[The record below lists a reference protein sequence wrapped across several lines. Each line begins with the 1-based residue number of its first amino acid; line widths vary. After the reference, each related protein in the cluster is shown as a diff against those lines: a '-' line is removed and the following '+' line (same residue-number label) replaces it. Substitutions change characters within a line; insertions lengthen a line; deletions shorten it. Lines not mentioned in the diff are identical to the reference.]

1 MTFDFDQLFDR
12 HHTGSTKW
20 SRYPADV
27 LPMWVADM
35 DFAAPPVIVQALQQR
50 LLHPLLGYSVAQDN
64 LRDAI
69 VADLWNKYAWQVKPQ
84 ELIFLPG
91 VESGFNMALKA
102 LVQAQQNV
110 VVQVPN
116 YPPLRHAPGHW
127 GLNKVELQFE
137 AQADGTYATPL
148 DALRESLKG
157 GGALLLSNPHNPIG
171 KVFAR
176 EELQA
181 VADICAAQDA
191 WIISDEIHAE
201 LCFDGRVHIPTA
213 SLSPEISKRTITLMS
228 ASKAY
233 NIAGLKTSFMIIQD
247 AALRERV
254 NHARCGMVDS
264 VNPLGMEATRVAYSE
279 AGRLARGIE
288 NLPAG
293 QPRLA
298 GERRTHAVAGRD
310 HQCAAGHVSGV
321 ARLHRAGPAGSAAVL
336 PRTGQGRP
344 ECRARFWRPASAVR
358 ALELRLP
365 EGDAGRRDCADGA
378 GAGQPQRLRTLGP
391 CGSWLASDDGLTCN
405 IDVVCGT
412 AIAGKPA
419 PTVVPFSLSIQR
431 KSDRTQGKATGSTR
445 NTGLEIRRPCDD

>member
-35 DFAAPPVIVQALQQR
+35 DFAAPPVIVEALQQR

-64 LRDAI
+64 LREAI
-69 VADLWNKYAWQVKPQ
+69 VADLWHKYSWQVKPQ

-116 YPPLRHAPGHW
+116 YPPLRHAPAHW
-127 GLNKVELQFE
+127 GLNKVELEFN

-157 GGALLLSNPHNPIG
+157 GGALLLSNPHNPLG
-171 KVFAR
+171 KVFDR

-181 VADICAAQDA
+181 VADTCAAQDA

-279 AGRLARGIE
+279 AAPWLAE
-288 NLPAG
+288 LKVYLQAN
-293 QPRLA
+293 
-298 GERRTHAVAGRD
+298 RD
-310 HQCAAGHVSGV
+310 WLVN
-321 ARLHRAGPAGSAAVL
+321 
-336 PRTGQGRP
+336 
-344 ECRARFWRPASAVR
+344 AVR
-358 ALELRLP
+358 TRLP
-365 EGDAGRRDCADGA
+365 GVTINVPQGTYLAWLDCTALDLPD
-378 GAGQPQRLRTLGP
+378 PQRFFLEQGKVGLSAGLDFGDRHQQFVRLNFGCP
-391 CGSWLASDDGLTCN
+391 RALLEEGIARMERALAS
-405 IDVVCGT
+405 
-412 AIAGKPA
+412 
-419 PTVVPFSLSIQR
+419 
-431 KSDRTQGKATGSTR
+431 R
-445 NTGLEIRRPCDD
+445 NT

>member
-12 HHTGSTKW
+12 HNTGSTKW
-20 SRYPADV
+20 SRYPEDV

-35 DFAAPPVIVQALQQR
+35 DFAAPPVIIEALQQR
-50 LLHPLLGYSVAQDN
+50 LLHPLVGYSVAQDN
-64 LRDAI
+64 LREAI
-69 VADLWNKYAWQVKPQ
+69 VADLWDKFAWKVKPQ

-102 LVQAQQNV
+102 LVQPQQNV

-127 GLNKVELQFE
+127 GLNKVELEFIT
-137 AQADGTYATPL
+137 QADGTYATPL
-148 DALRESLKG
+148 ETLRESLNG

-171 KVFAR
+171 KVFGR

-213 SLSPEISKRTITLMS
+213 SLSPEIAKRTITLMS

-279 AGRLARGIE
+279 GAPWLAE
-288 NLPAG
+288 LKTYLQAN
-293 QPRLA
+293 
-298 GERRTHAVAGRD
+298 RD
-310 HQCAAGHVSGV
+310 WLVD
-321 ARLHRAGPAGSAAVL
+321 
-336 PRTGQGRP
+336 
-344 ECRARFWRPASAVR
+344 AVR
-358 ALELRLP
+358 NRLP
-365 EGDAGRRDCADGA
+365 GVTINVPQGTYLAWLDCSALDLDLDNPQQFFLEQARVGLSAGLDFGDQHQQFVRLNFGCPRSLLEEGISRMERA
-378 GAGQPQRLRTLGP
+378 
-391 CGSWLASDDGLTCN
+391 LTNRN
-405 IDVVCGT
+405 I
-412 AIAGKPA
+412 
-419 PTVVPFSLSIQR
+419 
-431 KSDRTQGKATGSTR
+431 
-445 NTGLEIRRPCDD
+445 

>member
-1 MTFDFDQLFDR
+1 MTFDFDQVFDR
-12 HHTGSTKW
+12 HNTGSTKW
-20 SRYPADV
+20 SRYAADV

-35 DFAAPPVIVQALQQR
+35 DFAAPPVVIEALQQR
-50 LLHPLLGYSVAQDN
+50 LLHPLVGYSVAQDN
-64 LRDAI
+64 LREAI
-69 VADLWNKYAWQVKPQ
+69 VADLWNKFAWQVKPQ

-102 LVQAQQNV
+102 LVQSQQNV

-127 GLNKVELQFE
+127 GLNRVELQFTP
-137 AQADGTYATPL
+137 QADGTYATPL
-148 DALRESLKG
+148 DSLRDALNG

-171 KVFAR
+171 KVFGR

-181 VADICAAQDA
+181 VADICVAQDA

-213 SLSPEISKRTITLMS
+213 SLSPQIAQRTITLMS

-279 AGRLARGIE
+279 AGPWLAE
-288 NLPAG
+288 MKTYLQAN
-293 QPRLA
+293 
-298 GERRTHAVAGRD
+298 RD
-310 HQCAAGHVSGV
+310 YLV
-321 ARLHRAGPAGSAAVL
+321 
-336 PRTGQGRP
+336 
-344 ECRARFWRPASAVR
+344 EAVR
-358 ALELRLP
+358 SRLP
-365 EGDAGRRDCADGA
+365 GVTMNVPQGTYLAWLDCSALDLANPQQFFLEQAKVGLSAGLDFGDQSQQFVRLNFGCPRSMLEEGIARMERA
-378 GAGQPQRLRTLGP
+378 
-391 CGSWLASDDGLTCN
+391 LAN
-405 IDVVCGT
+405 
-412 AIAGKPA
+412 
-419 PTVVPFSLSIQR
+419 R
-431 KSDRTQGKATGSTR
+431 
-445 NTGLEIRRPCDD
+445 

>member
-12 HHTGSTKW
+12 HNTGSTKW

-35 DFAAPPVIVQALQQR
+35 DFAAPPVVIEALQQR
-50 LLHPLLGYSVAQDN
+50 LLHPLVGYSVAQDN
-64 LRDAI
+64 LREAI
-69 VADLWNKYAWQVKPQ
+69 VTDLWNKFAWKVKPQ

-102 LVQAQQNV
+102 LVKPQQNV

-127 GLNKVELQFE
+127 GLNKVELEFV

-148 DALRESLKG
+148 ETLRESLNG

-171 KVFAR
+171 KVFDR

-213 SLSPEISKRTITLMS
+213 SLSPEIAKRTITLMS

-279 AGRLARGIE
+279 GAPWLAE
-288 NLPAG
+288 LKTYLQAN
-293 QPRLA
+293 
-298 GERRTHAVAGRD
+298 RD
-310 HQCAAGHVSGV
+310 WLVD
-321 ARLHRAGPAGSAAVL
+321 
-336 PRTGQGRP
+336 
-344 ECRARFWRPASAVR
+344 AVR
-358 ALELRLP
+358 SRLP
-365 EGDAGRRDCADGA
+365 GVRINVPQGTYLAWLDCTALDLDNPQQFFLEQARVGLSAGLDFGDQHQQFVRLNFGCPRSLLEEGISRMESA
-378 GAGQPQRLRTLGP
+378 
-391 CGSWLASDDGLTCN
+391 LT
-405 IDVVCGT
+405 
-412 AIAGKPA
+412 
-419 PTVVPFSLSIQR
+419 Q
-431 KSDRTQGKATGSTR
+431 R
-445 NTGLEIRRPCDD
+445 NT

>member
-1 MTFDFDQLFDR
+1 MTFDFDQVFDR
-12 HHTGSTKW
+12 HNTGSTKW

-35 DFAAPPVIVQALQQR
+35 DFAAPPVVIEALQQR
-50 LLHPLLGYSVAQDN
+50 LLHPLVGYSVAQDN
-64 LRDAI
+64 LREAI
-69 VADLWNKYAWQVKPQ
+69 VADLWAKFAWKVKPQ

-102 LVQAQQNV
+102 LVQPQQNV

-127 GLNKVELQFE
+127 GLNKVELEFV
-137 AQADGTYATPL
+137 AQADGTYLTPL
-148 DALRESLKG
+148 DVLRESLDG

-171 KVFAR
+171 KVFGR

-213 SLSPEISKRTITLMS
+213 SLSTEIAERTITLMS

-233 NIAGLKTSFMIIQD
+233 NIAGLKTSFMIIQNT
-247 AALRERV
+247 ALRERV

-279 AGRLARGIE
+279 GGPWLAE
-288 NLPAG
+288 LKTYLQAN
-293 QPRLA
+293 
-298 GERRTHAVAGRD
+298 RD
-310 HQCAAGHVSGV
+310 WLV
-321 ARLHRAGPAGSAAVL
+321 
-336 PRTGQGRP
+336 
-344 ECRARFWRPASAVR
+344 EAVR
-358 ALELRLP
+358 SRLP
-365 EGDAGRRDCADGA
+365 GVTINVPQGTYLAWLDCSALDLDN
-378 GAGQPQRLRTLGP
+378 PQQFFLE
-391 CGSWLASDDGLTCN
+391 
-405 IDVVCGT
+405 
-412 AIAGKPA
+412 
-419 PTVVPFSLSIQR
+419 
-431 KSDRTQGKATGSTR
+431 QGKVGLSPGLDFGDQHQQFVRLNFGCPRSLLEEGIARMERALTQR
-445 NTGLEIRRPCDD
+445 NTWEHH

>member
-35 DFAAPPVIVQALQQR
+35 DFAAPPVIIEALQQR

-64 LRDAI
+64 LREAI
-69 VADLWNKYAWQVKPQ
+69 VTDLWNKYSWQVKPQ

-127 GLNKVELQFE
+127 GLNKVELEFN

-157 GGALLLSNPHNPIG
+157 GGALLLSNPHNPLG
-171 KVFAR
+171 KVFDR
-176 EELQA
+176 EELQV

-213 SLSPEISKRTITLMS
+213 SLSSEISKRTITLMS

-279 AGRLARGIE
+279 AAPWLAE
-288 NLPAG
+288 LKTYLQAN
-293 QPRLA
+293 
-298 GERRTHAVAGRD
+298 RD
-310 HQCAAGHVSGV
+310 WLVN
-321 ARLHRAGPAGSAAVL
+321 
-336 PRTGQGRP
+336 
-344 ECRARFWRPASAVR
+344 AVR
-358 ALELRLP
+358 TRLP
-365 EGDAGRRDCADGA
+365 GVSINVPQGTYLAWLDCTALDLPDPQRFFLEQGKVGLSAGLDFGDAH
-378 GAGQPQRLRTLGP
+378 QQFVRLNFGCPRALLEEGIARMERA
-391 CGSWLASDDGLTCN
+391 LAN
-405 IDVVCGT
+405 
-412 AIAGKPA
+412 
-419 PTVVPFSLSIQR
+419 
-431 KSDRTQGKATGSTR
+431 R
-445 NTGLEIRRPCDD
+445 NL

>member
-12 HHTGSTKW
+12 HNTGSTKW
-20 SRYPADV
+20 SRYPAEV

-35 DFAAPPVIVQALQQR
+35 DFAAPPVIIEALQQR
-50 LLHPLLGYSVAQDN
+50 LLHPLVGYSVAQDN
-64 LRDAI
+64 LREAI
-69 VADLWNKYAWQVKPQ
+69 VADLWAKFAWKVKPQ

-102 LVQAQQNV
+102 LVQPQQNV

-127 GLNKVELQFE
+127 GLNKVELEFD
-137 AQADGTYATPL
+137 AQADGTYLTSL
-148 DALRESLKG
+148 DALRESLNG

-171 KVFAR
+171 KVFGR

-181 VADICAAQDA
+181 VADICVAQDA

-213 SLSPEISKRTITLMS
+213 SLSPEIARRTITLMS

-247 AALRERV
+247 PALRERV

-279 AGRLARGIE
+279 GAPWLAALKIYLQA
-288 NLPAG
+288 N
-293 QPRLA
+293 
-298 GERRTHAVAGRD
+298 RD
-310 HQCAAGHVSGV
+310 WLV
-321 ARLHRAGPAGSAAVL
+321 
-336 PRTGQGRP
+336 
-344 ECRARFWRPASAVR
+344 EAVR
-358 ALELRLP
+358 SRLP
-365 EGDAGRRDCADGA
+365 GVTINVPQGTYLAWLDCSALDLDN
-378 GAGQPQRLRTLGP
+378 PQQFFLE
-391 CGSWLASDDGLTCN
+391 
-405 IDVVCGT
+405 
-412 AIAGKPA
+412 
-419 PTVVPFSLSIQR
+419 
-431 KSDRTQGKATGSTR
+431 QGKVGLSAGVDFGDQHQQFVRLNFGCPRSLLEEGIARMERALATR
-445 NTGLEIRRPCDD
+445 NT

>member
-1 MTFDFDQLFDR
+1 MTFDFDQVFDR
-12 HHTGSTKW
+12 HNTGSTKW

-35 DFAAPPVIVQALQQR
+35 DFAAPPVVIEALQQR

-64 LRDAI
+64 LREAI
-69 VADLWNKYAWQVKPQ
+69 VADLWNKFAWQVKPQ

-102 LVQAQQNV
+102 LVQPQQNV

-127 GLNKVELQFE
+127 GLNKVELKFV
-137 AQADGTYATPL
+137 AQADGTYLTPL
-148 DALRESLKG
+148 EGLRESLIG

-171 KVFAR
+171 KVFGR

-181 VADICAAQDA
+181 VADICVARDA

-213 SLSPEISKRTITLMS
+213 SLSPEIARRTITLMS

-279 AGRLARGIE
+279 AGPWLAE
-288 NLPAG
+288 LKTYLQAN
-293 QPRLA
+293 
-298 GERRTHAVAGRD
+298 RD
-310 HQCAAGHVSGV
+310 WLVD
-321 ARLHRAGPAGSAAVL
+321 
-336 PRTGQGRP
+336 
-344 ECRARFWRPASAVR
+344 AVR
-358 ALELRLP
+358 RRLP
-365 EGDAGRRDCADGA
+365 GVTLNVPQGTYLAWLDCSALDLANPQQFFLEQAKVGLSAGLDFGDQHQQFVRLNFGCPRSMLEDGIARMERALAD
-378 GAGQPQRLRTLGP
+378 
-391 CGSWLASDDGLTCN
+391 
-405 IDVVCGT
+405 
-412 AIAGKPA
+412 
-419 PTVVPFSLSIQR
+419 
-431 KSDRTQGKATGSTR
+431 R
-445 NTGLEIRRPCDD
+445 NT

>member
-171 KVFAR
+171 KVFDR

-279 AGRLARGIE
+279 AGPWLAELTIYLQA
-288 NLPAG
+288 N
-293 QPRLA
+293 
-298 GERRTHAVAGRD
+298 RD
-310 HQCAAGHVSGV
+310 WLVN
-321 ARLHRAGPAGSAAVL
+321 
-336 PRTGQGRP
+336 
-344 ECRARFWRPASAVR
+344 AVR
-358 ALELRLP
+358 TRLP
-365 EGDAGRRDCADGA
+365 GVTINVPQGTYLAWLDCTALDLPD
-378 GAGQPQRLRTLGP
+378 PQRFFLEQGKVGLSAGLDFGDRHQQFVRLNFGCP
-391 CGSWLASDDGLTCN
+391 RALLEEGIARMERALAS
-405 IDVVCGT
+405 
-412 AIAGKPA
+412 
-419 PTVVPFSLSIQR
+419 
-431 KSDRTQGKATGSTR
+431 R
-445 NTGLEIRRPCDD
+445 NA

>member
-1 MTFDFDQLFDR
+1 MTFDFDQVFDR
-12 HHTGSTKW
+12 HNTGSTKW
-20 SRYPADV
+20 SRYAADV

-35 DFAAPPVIVQALQQR
+35 DFAAPPVVIEALQQR
-50 LLHPLLGYSVAQDN
+50 LLHPLVGYSVAQDN
-64 LRDAI
+64 LREAI
-69 VADLWNKYAWQVKPQ
+69 VADLWNKFAWQVKPQ

-102 LVQAQQNV
+102 LVQSQQNV

-127 GLNKVELQFE
+127 GLNKVELQFTP
-137 AQADGTYATPL
+137 QADGTYATPL
-148 DALRESLKG
+148 DSLRDSLNG

-171 KVFAR
+171 KVFGR

-181 VADICAAQDA
+181 VADICVAQDA

-213 SLSPEISKRTITLMS
+213 SLSPQIAQRTITLMS

-279 AGRLARGIE
+279 AGPWLAE
-288 NLPAG
+288 MKTYLQAN
-293 QPRLA
+293 
-298 GERRTHAVAGRD
+298 RD
-310 HQCAAGHVSGV
+310 YLV
-321 ARLHRAGPAGSAAVL
+321 
-336 PRTGQGRP
+336 
-344 ECRARFWRPASAVR
+344 EAVR
-358 ALELRLP
+358 SRLP
-365 EGDAGRRDCADGA
+365 GVTMNVPQGTYLAWLDCSALDLANPQQFFLEQAKVGLSAGLDFGDQSQQFVRLNFGCPRSMLEEGITRMERA
-378 GAGQPQRLRTLGP
+378 
-391 CGSWLASDDGLTCN
+391 LAN
-405 IDVVCGT
+405 
-412 AIAGKPA
+412 
-419 PTVVPFSLSIQR
+419 R
-431 KSDRTQGKATGSTR
+431 
-445 NTGLEIRRPCDD
+445 

>member
-35 DFAAPPVIVQALQQR
+35 DFAAPPVIVEALQQR

-64 LRDAI
+64 LREAI
-69 VADLWNKYAWQVKPQ
+69 VADLWHKYSWQVKPQ

-127 GLNKVELQFE
+127 GLNKVELEFN

-148 DALRESLKG
+148 EALRESLKG

-279 AGRLARGIE
+279 AGPWLAELKIYLQANRDWLVDAVRTRLPGVTINVPQGTYLAWLDCTALD
-288 NLPAG
+288 LPDPQRFFLEQGKVGLSAG
-293 QPRLA
+293 LDFGDQHQQFVRLNFGCPKA
-298 GERRTHAVAGRD
+298 LLEE
-310 HQCAAGHVSGV
+310 GV
-321 ARLHRAGPAGSAAVL
+321 ARM
-336 PRTGQGRP
+336 
-344 ECRARFWRPASAVR
+344 ER
-358 ALELRLP
+358 AL
-365 EGDAGRRDCADGA
+365 A
-378 GAGQPQRLRTLGP
+378 
-391 CGSWLASDDGLTCN
+391 N
-405 IDVVCGT
+405 
-412 AIAGKPA
+412 
-419 PTVVPFSLSIQR
+419 
-431 KSDRTQGKATGSTR
+431 R
-445 NTGLEIRRPCDD
+445 NL

>member
-12 HHTGSTKW
+12 HNTGSTKW
-20 SRYPADV
+20 SRYSADV

-35 DFAAPPVIVQALQQR
+35 DFAAPPVVIEALQQR
-50 LLHPLLGYSVAQDN
+50 LLHPLVGYSVAQDN
-64 LRDAI
+64 LREAI
-69 VADLWNKYAWQVKPQ
+69 VADLWNKYTWKVKPQ

-102 LVQAQQNV
+102 LVQPQQNV

-127 GLNKVELQFE
+127 GLNKVELEFI
-137 AQADGTYATPL
+137 AQADGTYLTPL
-148 DALRESLKG
+148 DVLRDSLHG

-171 KVFAR
+171 KVFGR

-213 SLSPEISKRTITLMS
+213 SLSAEIAERTITLMS

-233 NIAGLKTSFMIIQD
+233 NIAGLKTSFMIIQN

-279 AGRLARGIE
+279 GAPWLAE
-288 NLPAG
+288 LKTYLQAN
-293 QPRLA
+293 
-298 GERRTHAVAGRD
+298 RD
-310 HQCAAGHVSGV
+310 WLVD
-321 ARLHRAGPAGSAAVL
+321 
-336 PRTGQGRP
+336 
-344 ECRARFWRPASAVR
+344 AVR
-358 ALELRLP
+358 SRLP
-365 EGDAGRRDCADGA
+365 GVTINVPQGTYLAWLDCSALDLGNPQQFFLEQAKVGLSAGLDFGDQHQQFVRLNFGCPRSLLEEGIARMERALT
-378 GAGQPQRLRTLGP
+378 QRHT
-391 CGSWLASDDGLTCN
+391 
-405 IDVVCGT
+405 
-412 AIAGKPA
+412 
-419 PTVVPFSLSIQR
+419 
-431 KSDRTQGKATGSTR
+431 
-445 NTGLEIRRPCDD
+445 

>member
-1 MTFDFDQLFDR
+1 MTFDFDQVFDR
-12 HHTGSTKW
+12 HNTGSTKW
-20 SRYPADV
+20 SRYSADV

-35 DFAAPPVIVQALQQR
+35 DFAAPPVVIEALQQR
-50 LLHPLLGYSVAQDN
+50 LLHPLMGYSVPQES
-64 LRDAI
+64 LREAI
-69 VADLWNKYAWQVKPQ
+69 VADLWNKYAWKVKPQ

-102 LVQAQQNV
+102 LVQPQQNV

-127 GLNKVELQFE
+127 GLNKVELEFD
-137 AQADGTYATPL
+137 AQADGTYLTPL
-148 DALRESLKG
+148 DVLRESLNG

-181 VADICAAQDA
+181 VADICAVQDA

-213 SLSPEISKRTITLMS
+213 SLSPEIAKRTITLMS

-279 AGRLARGIE
+279 GAPWLAE
-288 NLPAG
+288 LKTYLQAN
-293 QPRLA
+293 
-298 GERRTHAVAGRD
+298 RD
-310 HQCAAGHVSGV
+310 WLVD
-321 ARLHRAGPAGSAAVL
+321 
-336 PRTGQGRP
+336 
-344 ECRARFWRPASAVR
+344 AVR
-358 ALELRLP
+358 SRLP
-365 EGDAGRRDCADGA
+365 GVTINVPQGTYLAWLDCSALDLDDPQQFFLEQAKVGLSAGLDFGDQHQQFVRLNFGCPRALLEEGIARMERA
-378 GAGQPQRLRTLGP
+378 
-391 CGSWLASDDGLTCN
+391 LTHRM
-405 IDVVCGT
+405 I
-412 AIAGKPA
+412 
-419 PTVVPFSLSIQR
+419 
-431 KSDRTQGKATGSTR
+431 
-445 NTGLEIRRPCDD
+445 

>member
-1 MTFDFDQLFDR
+1 MTFDFDQVFDR
-12 HHTGSTKW
+12 HNTGSTKW

-35 DFAAPPVIVQALQQR
+35 DFAAPPVVIEALQQR

-64 LRDAI
+64 LREAI
-69 VADLWNKYAWQVKPQ
+69 VADLWNKFGWQVKPQ

-102 LVQAQQNV
+102 LVQPQQNV

-127 GLNKVELQFE
+127 GLNKVELKFV
-137 AQADGTYATPL
+137 AQADGTYLTPL
-148 DALRESLKG
+148 EGLRESLIG

-171 KVFAR
+171 KVFGR

-181 VADICAAQDA
+181 VADICVARDA

-213 SLSPEISKRTITLMS
+213 SLSPEIARRTITLMS

-279 AGRLARGIE
+279 AGPWLAE
-288 NLPAG
+288 LKTYLQAN
-293 QPRLA
+293 
-298 GERRTHAVAGRD
+298 RD
-310 HQCAAGHVSGV
+310 WLVD
-321 ARLHRAGPAGSAAVL
+321 
-336 PRTGQGRP
+336 
-344 ECRARFWRPASAVR
+344 AVR
-358 ALELRLP
+358 RRLP
-365 EGDAGRRDCADGA
+365 GVTLNVPQGTYLAWLDCSALDLANPQQFFLEQAKVGLSAGLDFGDQHQQFVRLNFGCPRSMLEDGIARMERALAD
-378 GAGQPQRLRTLGP
+378 
-391 CGSWLASDDGLTCN
+391 
-405 IDVVCGT
+405 
-412 AIAGKPA
+412 
-419 PTVVPFSLSIQR
+419 
-431 KSDRTQGKATGSTR
+431 R
-445 NTGLEIRRPCDD
+445 NT

>member
-35 DFAAPPVIVQALQQR
+35 DFAAPPVIVEALQQR

-64 LRDAI
+64 LREAI
-69 VADLWNKYAWQVKPQ
+69 VADLWNKYAWPVKPQ

-127 GLNKVELQFE
+127 GLNKVELEFN

-171 KVFAR
+171 KVFDR

-181 VADICAAQDA
+181 ITDICAAQDA

-213 SLSPEISKRTITLMS
+213 SLSPEISNRTITLMS

-279 AGRLARGIE
+279 AAPWLAELKSYLQANRDWLVDEVRTRLPGVTINVPQGTYLAWLDCTALD
-288 NLPAG
+288 LPDPQRFFLEQGKVGLSAG
-293 QPRLA
+293 LDFGDRHQQFVRLNF
-298 GERRTHAVAGRD
+298 G
-310 HQCAAGHVSGV
+310 C
-321 ARLHRAGPAGSAAVL
+321 P
-336 PRTGQGRP
+336 
-344 ECRARFWRPASAVR
+344 R
-358 ALELRLP
+358 ALLE
-365 EGDAGRRDCADGA
+365 EGIARMERA
-378 GAGQPQRLRTLGP
+378 
-391 CGSWLASDDGLTCN
+391 LAS
-405 IDVVCGT
+405 
-412 AIAGKPA
+412 
-419 PTVVPFSLSIQR
+419 
-431 KSDRTQGKATGSTR
+431 R
-445 NTGLEIRRPCDD
+445 NR

>member
-20 SRYPADV
+20 SRYPTDV

-127 GLNKVELQFE
+127 GLNKVELEFN

-148 DALRESLKG
+148 ESLRESLEG

-171 KVFAR
+171 KVFDR

-279 AGRLARGIE
+279 AGPWLAELKIYLQA
-288 NLPAG
+288 N
-293 QPRLA
+293 
-298 GERRTHAVAGRD
+298 RD
-310 HQCAAGHVSGV
+310 WLVN
-321 ARLHRAGPAGSAAVL
+321 
-336 PRTGQGRP
+336 
-344 ECRARFWRPASAVR
+344 AVR
-358 ALELRLP
+358 TRLP
-365 EGDAGRRDCADGA
+365 GVTITVPQGTYLAWLDCTALDLPD
-378 GAGQPQRLRTLGP
+378 PQRFFLE
-391 CGSWLASDDGLTCN
+391 
-405 IDVVCGT
+405 
-412 AIAGKPA
+412 
-419 PTVVPFSLSIQR
+419 
-431 KSDRTQGKATGSTR
+431 QGKVGLSAGLDFGDRHQQFVRLNFGCPRALLEEGIARMERALANR
-445 NTGLEIRRPCDD
+445 NL

>member
-35 DFAAPPVIVQALQQR
+35 DFAAPPVIVEALQQR

-64 LRDAI
+64 LRAAI

-148 DALRESLKG
+148 ESLRESLKG
-157 GGALLLSNPHNPIG
+157 GGALLLSNPHNPLG
-171 KVFAR
+171 KVFDR

-279 AGRLARGIE
+279 AGPWLAELKIYLQA
-288 NLPAG
+288 N
-293 QPRLA
+293 
-298 GERRTHAVAGRD
+298 RD
-310 HQCAAGHVSGV
+310 WLVN
-321 ARLHRAGPAGSAAVL
+321 
-336 PRTGQGRP
+336 
-344 ECRARFWRPASAVR
+344 AVR
-358 ALELRLP
+358 TRLP
-365 EGDAGRRDCADGA
+365 GVTITVPQGTYLAWLDCTALDLPD
-378 GAGQPQRLRTLGP
+378 PQRFFLE
-391 CGSWLASDDGLTCN
+391 
-405 IDVVCGT
+405 
-412 AIAGKPA
+412 
-419 PTVVPFSLSIQR
+419 
-431 KSDRTQGKATGSTR
+431 QGKVGLSAGLDFGDRHQQFVRLNFGCPRAMLEEGIARMERALANR
-445 NTGLEIRRPCDD
+445 NL

>member
-1 MTFDFDQLFDR
+1 MTFDFDQVFDR
-12 HHTGSTKW
+12 HNTGSTKW
-20 SRYPADV
+20 SRYPTDV

-35 DFAAPPVIVQALQQR
+35 DFAAPPVIIEALQQR
-50 LLHPLLGYSVAQDN
+50 LLHPLVGYSVAQDN
-64 LRDAI
+64 LREAI
-69 VADLWNKYAWQVKPQ
+69 VADLWNKFAWKVKPQ

-102 LVQAQQNV
+102 LVQPQQNV

-127 GLNKVELQFE
+127 GLNKVELEFV

-148 DALRESLKG
+148 ETLRESLNG

-171 KVFAR
+171 KVFTR

-201 LCFDGRVHIPTA
+201 LCFDGRVHVPTA
-213 SLSPEISKRTITLMS
+213 SLSSEIAKRTITLMS

-279 AGRLARGIE
+279 GAPWLAE
-288 NLPAG
+288 LKTYLQAN
-293 QPRLA
+293 
-298 GERRTHAVAGRD
+298 RD
-310 HQCAAGHVSGV
+310 WLVD
-321 ARLHRAGPAGSAAVL
+321 
-336 PRTGQGRP
+336 
-344 ECRARFWRPASAVR
+344 AVR
-358 ALELRLP
+358 SRLPGVTINVPQGTYLAWLDCSALELGNPQQFFLEQAKVGLSAGVDFGDQHQQFVRLNFGCP
-365 EGDAGRRDCADGA
+365 RSLLEEGIARMGRA
-378 GAGQPQRLRTLGP
+378 L
-391 CGSWLASDDGLTCN
+391 N
-405 IDVVCGT
+405 N
-412 AIAGKPA
+412 
-419 PTVVPFSLSIQR
+419 
-431 KSDRTQGKATGSTR
+431 R
-445 NTGLEIRRPCDD
+445 NT

>member
-12 HHTGSTKW
+12 HNTGSTKW
-20 SRYPADV
+20 SRYSADV

-35 DFAAPPVIVQALQQR
+35 DFAAPPVVIEALQQR
-50 LLHPLLGYSVAQDN
+50 LLHPLVGYSVAQDN
-64 LRDAI
+64 LREAI
-69 VADLWNKYAWQVKPQ
+69 VADLWNKFSWKVKPQ

-102 LVQAQQNV
+102 LVQPQQNV

-127 GLNKVELQFE
+127 GLNKVELEFI
-137 AQADGTYATPL
+137 AQADGTYLTPL
-148 DALRESLKG
+148 DVLRDSLHG

-171 KVFAR
+171 KVFGR
-176 EELQA
+176 DELQA

-213 SLSPEISKRTITLMS
+213 SLSAEIAERTITLMS

-233 NIAGLKTSFMIIQD
+233 NIAGLKTSFMIIQN

-279 AGRLARGIE
+279 GAPWLAE
-288 NLPAG
+288 LKTYLQAN
-293 QPRLA
+293 
-298 GERRTHAVAGRD
+298 RD
-310 HQCAAGHVSGV
+310 WLVD
-321 ARLHRAGPAGSAAVL
+321 
-336 PRTGQGRP
+336 
-344 ECRARFWRPASAVR
+344 AVR
-358 ALELRLP
+358 SRLP
-365 EGDAGRRDCADGA
+365 GVTINVPQGTYLAWLDCSALDLSNPQQFFLEQAKVGLSPGLDFGDQHQQFVRLNFGCPRSLLEEGIARMERA
-378 GAGQPQRLRTLGP
+378 
-391 CGSWLASDDGLTCN
+391 LTN
-405 IDVVCGT
+405 
-412 AIAGKPA
+412 
-419 PTVVPFSLSIQR
+419 R
-431 KSDRTQGKATGSTR
+431 K
-445 NTGLEIRRPCDD
+445 I

>member
-12 HHTGSTKW
+12 HNTGSTKW

-35 DFAAPPVIVQALQQR
+35 DFAAPPVVIEALQQR
-50 LLHPLLGYSVAQDN
+50 LLHPLVGYSVAQDS
-64 LRDAI
+64 LREAI
-69 VADLWNKYAWQVKPQ
+69 VADLWAKFAWKVKPQ

-102 LVQAQQNV
+102 LVQPQQNV

-127 GLNKVELQFE
+127 GLNKVELEFN
-137 AQADGTYATPL
+137 AQADGTYLTPL
-148 DALRESLKG
+148 DVLRDSLNG
-157 GGALLLSNPHNPIG
+157 GGALLLSNPHNPLG
-171 KVFAR
+171 KVFGR

-181 VADICAAQDA
+181 VADICVAQDA

-201 LCFDGRVHIPTA
+201 LCFDGRAHIPTA
-213 SLSPEISKRTITLMS
+213 SLSPEIAQRTITLMS

-279 AGRLARGIE
+279 GAPWLAE
-288 NLPAG
+288 LKTYLQAN
-293 QPRLA
+293 
-298 GERRTHAVAGRD
+298 RD
-310 HQCAAGHVSGV
+310 YLVD
-321 ARLHRAGPAGSAAVL
+321 
-336 PRTGQGRP
+336 
-344 ECRARFWRPASAVR
+344 AVR
-358 ALELRLP
+358 RRLP
-365 EGDAGRRDCADGA
+365 GVTINVPQGTYLAWLDCSALDLA
-378 GAGQPQRLRTLGP
+378 NPQQFFLE
-391 CGSWLASDDGLTCN
+391 
-405 IDVVCGT
+405 
-412 AIAGKPA
+412 
-419 PTVVPFSLSIQR
+419 
-431 KSDRTQGKATGSTR
+431 QGKV
-445 NTGLEIRRPCDD
+445 GLSAGLDFGDQQQQFVRLNFGCPRSMLEEGIARMERALANR

>member
-12 HHTGSTKW
+12 HNTGSTKW

-35 DFAAPPVIVQALQQR
+35 DFAAPPVIIEALQQR
-50 LLHPLLGYSVAQDN
+50 LLHPLVGYSVAQDN
-64 LRDAI
+64 LREAI
-69 VADLWNKYAWQVKPQ
+69 VADLWAKFAWKVKPQ

-102 LVQAQQNV
+102 LVQPQQNV

-127 GLNKVELQFE
+127 GLNKVELEFD
-137 AQADGTYATPL
+137 AQADGTYLTPL
-148 DALRESLKG
+148 DALRESLNG
-157 GGALLLSNPHNPIG
+157 GGALLLSNPHNPLG
-171 KVFAR
+171 KVFGR

-181 VADICAAQDA
+181 VADICVAQDA

-213 SLSPEISKRTITLMS
+213 SLSPEIARRTITLMS

-279 AGRLARGIE
+279 GAPWLAALKIYLQA
-288 NLPAG
+288 N
-293 QPRLA
+293 
-298 GERRTHAVAGRD
+298 RD
-310 HQCAAGHVSGV
+310 WLV
-321 ARLHRAGPAGSAAVL
+321 
-336 PRTGQGRP
+336 
-344 ECRARFWRPASAVR
+344 EAVR
-358 ALELRLP
+358 SRLP
-365 EGDAGRRDCADGA
+365 GVTINVPQGTYLAWLDCSALDLDN
-378 GAGQPQRLRTLGP
+378 PQQFFLE
-391 CGSWLASDDGLTCN
+391 
-405 IDVVCGT
+405 
-412 AIAGKPA
+412 
-419 PTVVPFSLSIQR
+419 
-431 KSDRTQGKATGSTR
+431 QGKV
-445 NTGLEIRRPCDD
+445 GLSAGVDFGDQHQQFVRLNFGCPRSLLEEGIARMERALTHR

>member
-12 HHTGSTKW
+12 HNTGSTKW
-20 SRYPADV
+20 SRYSADV

-35 DFAAPPVIVQALQQR
+35 DFAAPPVVIAALQQR
-50 LLHPLLGYSVAQDN
+50 LLHPLVGYSVAQDN
-64 LRDAI
+64 LREAI
-69 VADLWNKYAWQVKPQ
+69 VADLWNKFSWKVKPQ

-102 LVQAQQNV
+102 RGPPQQNV

-127 GLNKVELQFE
+127 GLNKVELEFD
-137 AQADGTYATPL
+137 AQADGTYLTPL
-148 DALRESLKG
+148 DVLRESLNG

-171 KVFAR
+171 KVFGR

-213 SLSPEISKRTITLMS
+213 SLSAEIAERTITLMS

-233 NIAGLKTSFMIIQD
+233 NIAGLKTSFMIIQN

-279 AGRLARGIE
+279 GAPWLAE
-288 NLPAG
+288 LKTYLQAN
-293 QPRLA
+293 
-298 GERRTHAVAGRD
+298 RD
-310 HQCAAGHVSGV
+310 WLV
-321 ARLHRAGPAGSAAVL
+321 
-336 PRTGQGRP
+336 
-344 ECRARFWRPASAVR
+344 EAVR
-358 ALELRLP
+358 NRLP
-365 EGDAGRRDCADGA
+365 GVSINVPQGTYLAWLDCSALDLDN
-378 GAGQPQRLRTLGP
+378 PQQFFLE
-391 CGSWLASDDGLTCN
+391 
-405 IDVVCGT
+405 
-412 AIAGKPA
+412 
-419 PTVVPFSLSIQR
+419 
-431 KSDRTQGKATGSTR
+431 QGKVGLSAGLDFGDQHQQFVRLNFGCPRSLLEEGIARMERALTTR
-445 NTGLEIRRPCDD
+445 NT